1 MALTERVRTGV
12 SPQRSRASP
21 SGRARSPGATPATTT
36 CRTHH
41 RDAMSR
47 PIDFTLPD
55 HAGGSF
61 RLSDALR
68 ERTVV
73 LLFYRGDW

>member
-1 MALTERVRTGV
+1 MT
-12 SPQRSRASP
+12 
-21 SGRARSPGATPATTT
+21 
-36 CRTHH
+36 
-41 RDAMSR
+41 R
-47 PIDFTLPD
+47 PIDFALAD

-61 RLSDALR
+61 HLSEALR

>member
-1 MALTERVRTGV
+1 M
-12 SPQRSRASP
+12 P
-21 SGRARSPGATPATTT
+21 
-36 CRTHH
+36 
-41 RDAMSR
+41 R

-55 HAGGSF
+55 QAGGTF
-61 RLSDALR
+61 TLSEALR